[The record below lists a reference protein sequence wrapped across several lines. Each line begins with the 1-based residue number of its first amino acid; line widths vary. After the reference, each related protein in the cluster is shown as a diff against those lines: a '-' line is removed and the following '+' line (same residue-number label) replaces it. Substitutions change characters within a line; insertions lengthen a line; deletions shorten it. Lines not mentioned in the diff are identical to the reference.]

1 MLSRVPPIAKFV
13 THDLRR
19 TVATGLVELGT
30 SMETTGAV
38 LGHAVGGAK
47 LATLRRHYIHTENLD
62 AKRRALEAW
71 SQHVLALISGTP
83 AASTV
88 VPFVPVRED
97 FSYAAAV

>member
-1 MLSRVPPIAKFV
+1 ME
-13 THDLRR
+13 
-19 TVATGLVELGT
+19 ELGIDR
-30 SMETTGAV
+30 ETIAAV

-71 SQHVLALISGTP
+71 SQHVMALISGTP

-88 VPFVPVRED
+88 VPFAPVQED
-97 FSYAAAV
+97 FSRAVAG